1 MTEFVIEVNNLKRE
15 NDTILEQAIQDV
27 LKKRLN
33 VDISVDA
40 VDIEDCGDTKSAII
54 YLQSIDE
61 VKVVTDNI
69 NNNGFKFTQI
79 AYPYRKISA
88 KRVESKRLLKFYEV
102 DQYLGDETRQR
113 EFKEGGG
120 NIENFLRTGQK
131 RCLASYACGIVNN
144 REKGTVYIGV
154 NDKGLV
160 VGVQWNHDRRD
171 RIKRRI
177 AEIMMSD
184 LQPPLTTMHYSVMF
198 TPIRSKDGK
207 YLEDVFVLEITF
219 YTVDKFD
226 KLYRANREVYQKAD
240 AVLFGPLGQSAIQE
254 WEAQIR
260 HKQIKEAR
268 NIELQEKIEKY
279 EIDKVEKERVIGMF
293 KQLNEEEKQLREQ
306 KELSFKRKKEEFDK
320 EVSKLKEILEEKER
334 SFRRK
339 NDQLM
344 AESEEKEK
352 ELKDIY
358 NQMSEEEKRIRKRE
372 LSFKHKKEEF
382 DIEVSRLKQIQEDKE
397 RSFKRKNDQLIAERE
412 KERKLKDIY
421 NQMREEE
428 KILGE
433 EKEMSFKRKKEEFE
447 IEVSRLKQIHEEN
460 EKSFRR
466 NTDQLIAERE
476 EKERKLQDEYNKI
489 NEEEIIL
496 REEMELS
503 FKKKKELFDEEV
515 SRLKQIHE
523 AKERSF
529 RRNTDQLIAE
539 REETGKKIVDEKRL
553 REEKEKENYLLQ
565 REKSALVK
573 ENKTLI
579 QKSKVCVIM

>member
-1 MTEFVIEVNNLKRE
+1 MKC
-15 NDTILEQAIQDV
+15 D
-27 LKKRLN
+27 LN
-33 VDISVDA
+33 
-40 VDIEDCGDTKSAII
+40 
-54 YLQSIDE
+54 
-61 VKVVTDNI
+61 
-69 NNNGFKFTQI
+69 
-79 AYPYRKISA
+79 
-88 KRVESKRLLKFYEV
+88 
-102 DQYLGDETRQR
+102 
-113 EFKEGGG
+113 
-120 NIENFLRTGQK
+120 
-131 RCLASYACGIVNN
+131 
-144 REKGTVYIGV
+144 
-154 NDKGLV
+154 
-160 VGVQWNHDRRD
+160 
-171 RIKRRI
+171 
-177 AEIMMSD
+177 
-184 LQPPLTTMHYSVMF
+184 PPLSTIHYSVKF
-198 TPIRSKDGK
+198 VPVHRTDG
-207 YLEDVFVLEITF
+207 YESGDIFVLEITF
-219 YTVDKFD
+219 YTVDKFNQ
-226 KLYRANREVYQKAD
+226 LYTVNGDVYQKSD
-240 AVLFGPLGQSAIQE
+240 ACLFGPLRPAEILE